1 MVGMDRETTLT
12 FPLPESF
19 LKRYAVNIY
28 SSSLYNK
35 LRLQANIQPNT
46 RVLWYPAYIFDGDEK
61 PVFHVGE
68 HYLSVDQF
76 DRVTGRITL
85 KERLAS
91 EYARTELVKGA
102 KLADFTFIDLEGR
115 NGRLS
120 EFHGKYLLLDF
131 WGTWCSGCREEMPF
145 YKKAYEKYR
154 GRGFEILGI
163 DAEETKDRLAE
174 FVLKNGIT
182 WRQATAESTEELL
195 RKKLRIQDHGYPTRV
210 LLDPQGKILSL
221 GHDGELPLG
230 GKDLIKTLETLLP
243 KELAPAVQKQR

>member
-1 MVGMDRETTLT
+1 MVNGRKVLVQFGVDPRDGGMLATGYRGMDCDGDGKISNDTGSI
-12 FPLPESF
+12 ES
-19 LKRYAVNIY
+19 
-28 SSSLYNK
+28 
-35 LRLQANIQPNT
+35 
-46 RVLWYPAYIFDGDEK
+46 AYIFDGDEK